1 MVVSLGAPLSV
12 VSLGDLGSLSKSV
25 VLSFP
30 NVVTL

>member
-12 VSLGDLGSLSKSV
+12 VSLGDLVSLSQSV
-25 VLSFP
+25 VLSLP